1 MVKAKGKPGRATREA
16 KPPLPELPKSRS
28 GIKGLDQI
36 TGGGLPK
43 GRSSLICGGAGA
55 GKTLFAMEYLV
66 KGATQF
72 NENGVYVAFE
82 ETPEELIQ
90 NTASLGFHLD
100 TLIRE
105 NKVAVSH
112 IRIERTEIEVTGE
125 FDLEGLFV
133 RIGYLIDSIGAK
145 RVVLDTLEALF
156 ASLPNE
162 AILRAELRRLFRWLK
177 DRGVTSVITAER
189 GGEGTLTRHGIEEYV
204 SDCVILLS
212 HKVAEQ
218 ISTRRLRIIKYR
230 GTLHGTNEY
239 PFLIERDGISILPIT
254 SVELT
259 YKVSSKR
266 VSSGIERLDAML
278 GGKGGY
284 YEGSSILASGTAGTG
299 KTSLSASFAEATCKA
314 GGKCLY
320 VAFEE
325 SDDQIMRNMKSIGI
339 GLEPWVKKGT
349 LRFHAVRPTFYGL
362 EMHLVKIHDLV
373 NDFTPDA
380 VVVDPLSS
388 LTSIGNPLE
397 VNLMLSRLVDFLK
410 GRGITAMFTN
420 LAHPEATEKTEV
432 AISSLIDTWLLLRTT
447 EVNGERNRT
456 LYILKSR
463 GMAHSNQVREFL
475 ITEQGIQISDVYVG
489 AGQVFT
495 GSSRLVQEAKDKAD
509 ALIRGQELEKK
520 RRDFER
526 REKVL
531 EAQMIALR
539 AEMETA
545 NEEFRITSAQEEARE
560 HILELDRRRLS
571 EVRKTDVGAG
581 HILKG
586 GDGKRQRGHA
596 K

>member
-1 MVKAKGKPGRATREA
+1 MPEQA
-16 KPPLPELPKSRS
+16 ELPKSRT
-28 GIKGLDQI
+28 GIQGLDQI

-43 GRSSLICGGAGA
+43 GRPSLICGGAGA

-90 NTASLGFHLD
+90 NTTSLGFHLERLAAGKKIAL
-100 TLIRE
+100 T
-105 NKVAVSH
+105 H
-112 IRIERTEIEVTGE
+112 IRIERTEIEITGE
-125 FDLEGLFV
+125 YDLEGLFV

-177 DRGVTSVITAER
+177 DKGVTAVITAER
-189 GGEGTLTRHGIEEYV
+189 GKEGTLTRHGIEEYV

-212 HKVAEQ
+212 HRMIEQ

-254 SVELT
+254 SIELS
-259 YKVSSKR
+259 YKVSAER
-266 VSSGIERLDAML
+266 VSSGIERLDTML
-278 GGKGGY
+278 GGKGY
-284 YEGSSILASGTAGTG
+284 YAGSSILASGTAGTG
-299 KTSLSASFAEATCKA
+299 KTSLSVSFAEASCRS
-314 GGKCLY
+314 GRKCLY

-325 SDDQIMRNMKSIGI
+325 SPAQILRNMKSISVD
-339 GLEPWVKKGT
+339 LEPWVNKGV

-362 EMHLVKIHDLV
+362 EMHLVKIHDVV
-373 NDFTPDA
+373 NDFKPDA
-380 VVVDPLSS
+380 VVVDPISG
-388 LTSIGNPLE
+388 LTAIGSQLE
-397 VNLMLSRLVDFLK
+397 VNLMLSRLIDFLK
-410 GRGITAMFTN
+410 GRGITALLTN
-420 LAHPEATEKTEV
+420 LAHPETTEQTEM
-432 AISSLIDTWLLLRTT
+432 AISSLIDTWLLLRTV
-447 EVNGERNRT
+447 EINGERNRT
-456 LYILKSR
+456 LYVLKSR
-463 GMAHSNQVREFL
+463 GMTHSNQVREFL
-475 ITEQGIQISDVYVG
+475 ITEKGIRISDVYVG

-495 GSSRLVQEAKDKAD
+495 GSSRMVQEAKDKAD
-509 ALIRGQELEKK
+509 ALIREQDRERR

-526 REKVL
+526 RKKVL

-539 AEMETA
+539 AEMETTE
-545 NEEFRITSAQEEARE
+545 EEFRIHAAQEEARE
-560 HILELDRRRLS
+560 YVLALDRKKLA
-571 EVRKTDVGAG
+571 ETRKTDVEDE
-581 HILKG
+581 HVLK
-586 GDGKRQRGHA
+586 GDGKRQGRHP